1 MQYLAFKKG
10 ETQGEI
16 EIIGETDHTGTIINF
31 KPDPEIFTETIEFDY
46 DILKKRLRELAF
58 LNRQLTITL
67 EDKREENK
75 KDTFYYEGGIISYVE
90 YINRTKDVLHE
101 RHFPELQ
108 QKDVYVEN
116 LFLYNDVL
124 HRKLYSI
131 DNKNNTFYD
140 VTYVTCFL

>member
-46 DILKKRLRELAF
+46 DILKNRLRELAF

-75 KDTFYYEGGIISYVE
+75 KDRKSTRLNSSHVAISYAVFCL
-90 YINRTKDVLHE
+90 KKKKKK
-101 RHFPELQ
+101 
-108 QKDVYVEN
+108 QKKKTE
-116 LFLYNDVL
+116 
-124 HRKLYSI
+124 
-131 DNKNNTFYD
+131 
-140 VTYVTCFL
+140 